1 MSGGGSAVLPGKKIG
16 TLLTLPDKMLH
27 AVLYEDVRLSE
38 IYCSFTKAIDDI
50 DLALEISE
58 EPCPRAYITK
68 GDALY
73 HLGDFE
79 HALGK

>member
-1 MSGGGSAVLPGKKIG
+1 MQN
-16 TLLTLPDKMLH
+16 
-27 AVLYEDVRLSE
+27 
-38 IYCSFTKAIDDI
+38 FWQAIDDI

-58 EPCPRAYITK
+58 QPCPRAYIIK

-79 HALGK
+79 HALGNNFHELASFNSHNL

>member
-1 MSGGGSAVLPGKKIG
+1 MN
-16 TLLTLPDKMLH
+16 DKCCNLFFH
-27 AVLYEDVRLSE
+27 RTYETR
-38 IYCSFTKAIDDI
+38 YTPYHPAQAIEDI

-79 HALGK
+79 HALGMCNLTALGDR